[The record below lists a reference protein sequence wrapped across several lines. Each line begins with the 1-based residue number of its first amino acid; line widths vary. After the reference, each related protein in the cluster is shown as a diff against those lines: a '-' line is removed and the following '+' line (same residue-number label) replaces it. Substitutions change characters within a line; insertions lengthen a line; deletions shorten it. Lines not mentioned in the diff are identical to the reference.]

1 MTRSVVVRGLDLN
14 DGDRWVTSEVS
25 MWGLPAPVYTLGQ
38 RAQLDGVWMTDP
50 YSGAMS
56 GGISGHYIG
65 GSPEDAQGALRLL
78 RKTLRNGDCWL
89 SVRTVAGWQSIV
101 MRRSGELK
109 ISFTND
115 AKVFKWETQLT
126 ASDPVWFRGGQGPD
140 GQLDSSGYARH
151 ELRLHKVSGGLVFPW
166 VFPLRWATTTTQGEA
181 TVYVPYA
188 ARLVAEISGPVV
200 SPSLLFTGA
209 SRSYILTWD
218 DLTLG
223 YGEKLVVDP
232 LRRSA
237 LLGGDVPA
245 IPSIREWP
253 ESLSDGYWTVR
264 YSAAEYNQTST
275 AVITIKELV

>member
-1 MTRSVVVRGLDLN
+1 MTRSVVIRGMNLN
-14 DGDRWVTSEVS
+14 DGDKWVTSEVS
-25 MWGLPAPVYTLGQ
+25 MWGLPAPVHTSGQ
-38 RAQLDGVWMTDP
+38 RTQMDGVWMTDP

-89 SVRTVAGWQSIV
+89 SVLTAAGWQSIV
-101 MRRSGELK
+101 ARRSGELK
-109 ISFTND
+109 VSFTND
-115 AKVFKWETQLT
+115 AKIFHWETQLT

-166 VFPLRWATTTTQGEA
+166 LFPIRWATTTTQGEV
-181 TVYVPYA
+181 TVYVPYT

-218 DLTLG
+218 GLTLG
-223 YGEKLVVDP
+223 HGERLAVDP

-237 LLGGDVPA
+237 LLSGDVPA

-253 ESLSDGYWTVR
+253 ESLGDGYWTIR
-264 YSAAEYNQTST
+264 YSAAEHNQTST

>member
-1 MTRSVVVRGLDLN
+1 MTRSVVIRGLDLN
-14 DGDRWVTSEVS
+14 DGDKWVTSEVS
-25 MWGLPAPVYTLGQ
+25 MWGLPAPVYSSGQ
-38 RAQLDGVWMTDP
+38 RTQLDGVWMTDP

-56 GGISGHYIG
+56 GGVSGHYIG

-78 RKTLRNGDCWL
+78 RKILRNGDCWL
-89 SVRTVAGWQSIV
+89 SVRTAAGWQSTTV
-101 MRRSGELK
+101 RRSGELK
-109 ISFTND
+109 VSFSGD
-115 AKVFKWETQLT
+115 AKIFHWSTQLT
-126 ASDPVWFRGGQGPD
+126 ASDPVWFQGGQGPD
-140 GQLDSSGYARH
+140 GQLDASGHTRH
-151 ELRLHKVSGGLVFPW
+151 ELRLYKISGGLVFPW
-166 VFPLRWATTTTQGEA
+166 VFPLRWGTTTSQGEA

-200 SPSLLFTGA
+200 SPSLLLTGQ

-218 DLTLG
+218 NLTLG

-245 IPSIREWP
+245 IPSTREWP
-253 ESLSDGYWTVR
+253 ESLSDGYWTIR

-275 AVITIKELV
+275 AVIIVKELV